1 MNKRILCI
9 IFSLIMCAMC
19 LSACGGQQ
27 SSVTATP
34 DSAATVAVTV
44 PTAADILIKTKY
56 AELRYPGM
64 WEDRFSYEIADGQP
78 YTVKCFATV
87 DSHDKVEIF
96 DIVFGGGGALIGTLG
111 ETKISVDMKEPDFD
125 KSWEDGQIQTV
136 NAMQED
142 VNYIINGLRSEKNF
156 HESHI

>member
-1 MNKRILCI
+1 MNKRILFS
-9 IFSLIMCAMC
+9 IFSLILFALC
-19 LSACGGQQ
+19 LSACGGQP

-34 DSAATVAVTV
+34 DSAVTATVTV

-64 WEDRFSYEIADGQP
+64 WEDRFSYEIVNGQP
-78 YTVKCFATV
+78 YTVKCYATV
-87 DSHDKVEIF
+87 DNHDKVEIF
-96 DIVFGGGGALIGTLG
+96 DIVFDGEGALIGTLG
-111 ETKISVDMKEPDFD
+111 ETKISVDMKKPGFD
-125 KSWEDGQIQTV
+125 KSWGEGQIETV
-136 NAMQED
+136 NAMQDD